1 MNVLYSHARPVTYHD
16 RHFRSNAIEIIAF
29 GSRKRNSGITAS
41 EQIQCMNALL
51 RWSIE
56 IQIPRP
62 CRLYCACPRS
72 FRSRIESLSH
82 VSSLDSSNNT
92 LPEASSS
99 RLKRR
104 RDKEWE
110 KVIVL
115 TGPTAVGK
123 TEVSLLVAERLN
135 GEVVSADSV
144 QVYRGLNVGSAKV
157 R

>member
-1 MNVLYSHARPVTYHD
+1 M
-16 RHFRSNAIEIIAF
+16 
-29 GSRKRNSGITAS
+29 
-41 EQIQCMNALL
+41 
-51 RWSIE
+51 
-56 IQIPRP
+56 
-62 CRLYCACPRS
+62 
-72 FRSRIESLSH
+72 
-82 VSSLDSSNNT
+82 SSLDSSNNP
-92 LPEASSS
+92 LPEPSNLS
-99 RLKRR
+99 LKRR
-104 RDKEWE
+104 RDKVWE